1 MEGIVAGGSPSAV
14 QAHSQV
20 QSAWGGGDA
29 EAASKVDGG
38 VHGLGGR
45 GGMRNDIVRHHWG
58 GGEVGGNVVLGLG
71 DDDQASRRSSG
82 GASEAPL
89 PPPTNHFSTFD

>member
-1 MEGIVAGGSPSAV
+1 MHTGARPGVRSGERTGGSEREVEAVMEGIVAGGSPSAV

-38 VHGLGGR
+38 VRESWVGATWMGGYVKR
-45 GGMRNDIVRHHWG
+45 GARWMG
-58 GGEVGGNVVLGLG
+58 G
-71 DDDQASRRSSG
+71 
-82 GASEAPL
+82 
-89 PPPTNHFSTFD
+89 